1 MLLVDL
7 RRFVGSGGR
16 GFLGRMLLLLVQ
28 RLLLL
33 SLVLS
38 CLVWSGLVLF
48 YEQVELETCIHTSYF
63 SPVLSRFKALN
74 SHWLLYSQQVL

>member
-1 MLLVDL
+1 M
-7 RRFVGSGGR
+7 GSGGR
-16 GFLGRMLLLLVQ
+16 GSLGRMLLLLGQ

-38 CLVWSGLVLF
+38 GLVWSGLVLF
-48 YEQVELETCIHTSYF
+48 YEQVELETCIHTSSF
-63 SPVLSRFKALN
+63 SLVQSRFKALN